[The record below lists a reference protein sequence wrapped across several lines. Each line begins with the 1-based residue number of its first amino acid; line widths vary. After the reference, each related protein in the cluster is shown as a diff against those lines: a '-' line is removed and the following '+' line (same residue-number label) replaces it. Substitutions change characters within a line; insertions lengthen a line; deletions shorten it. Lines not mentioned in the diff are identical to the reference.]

1 MSGKGDTRRPTD
13 EAAYADG
20 WDRIFGVKDG
30 VRSMH
35 EGQVQDG
42 QADGDRALPANDGK
56 AAATGSGL

>member
-13 EAAYADG
+13 ETAYADG

-30 VRSMH
+30 VCSVH

-42 QADGDRALPANDGK
+42 KADGDSPLLAYGGE
-56 AAATGSGL
+56 ATPTGRGL